1 MANVRNPRWRMA
13 MWFNESK
20 SVLFL
25 TISAAIWLVFSKKFG
40 KYVRGTPFLIFF
52 LYIQTISNKN
62 CETTPLPPHL
72 NIEIECGF
80 VSGPSGTD
88 FELRGGGGTKLR
100 CLTLFC

>member
-1 MANVRNPRWRMA
+1 MA
-13 MWFNESK
+13 MWFVKSK

-52 LYIQTISNKN
+52 CIFRQSATKVVRQ
-62 CETTPLPPHL
+62 TPLPPHL

-88 FELRGGGGTKLR
+88 FATA
-100 CLTLFC
+100 TLN